1 MADNKISKLF
11 AILSIVVIVSVGCQN
26 GNSVEPFNYE
36 RDTPAWLKVK
46 IDSMSTNQYYH
57 GSQVYRYIWRNDFIY
72 DIFIPVSSC
81 VYCEVFNK
89 DGAKITFTGDN
100 MLQDYLNN
108 RKDEILVWEWKD

>member
-46 IDSMSTNQYYH
+46 IDSMSTIQYYH
-57 GSQVYRYIWRNDFIY
+57 GSQVHRYVWHSNYIY

-81 VYCEVFNK
+81 AYCEVYDE
-89 DGAKITFTGDN
+89 DGDKIKFTSDS

-108 RKDEILVWEWKD
+108 RKDEIIVWEWKD

>member
-1 MADNKISKLF
+1 MKKYIFFLF
-11 AILSIVVIVSVGCQN
+11 VIVLLVNCQN
-26 GNSVEPFNYE
+26 QNSVESFNYE
-36 RDTPAWLKVK
+36 RDTPAWLKVQ

-57 GSQVYRYIWRNDFIY
+57 GSQVYRYIWHNDFIY

-108 RKDEILVWEWKD
+108 RKNEVLIWKWID

>member
-1 MADNKISKLF
+1 MKKYIF
-11 AILSIVVIVSVGCQN
+11 FFFVIVLLVNCQN
-26 GNSVEPFNYE
+26 QNSVEPFNYE

>member
-1 MADNKISKLF
+1 MKKYIFFLF
-11 AILSIVVIVSVGCQN
+11 VIVLLVNCQN
-26 GNSVEPFNYE
+26 QNSVESFNYE
-36 RDTPAWLKVK
+36 RDTPAWLKVQ

-57 GSQVYRYIWRNDFIY
+57 GSQVYRYIWHNDFIY

-108 RKDEILVWEWKD
+108 RKDEILLWEWKD

>member
-1 MADNKISKLF
+1 MKKYIFFLF
-11 AILSIVVIVSVGCQN
+11 VIVLLVNCQN
-26 GNSVEPFNYE
+26 QNSVESFNYE
-36 RDTPAWLKVK
+36 RDTPAWLKVQ

-57 GSQVYRYIWRNDFIY
+57 GSQVYRYIWHNDFIY

-108 RKDEILVWEWKD
+108 RKNEVLIWKWKD

>member
-1 MADNKISKLF
+1 MKKYIFFLF
-11 AILSIVVIVSVGCQN
+11 VIVLLVNCQN
-26 GNSVEPFNYE
+26 QNSVESFNYE
-36 RDTPAWLKVK
+36 RDTPAWLKVQ

-108 RKDEILVWEWKD
+108 RKDEILLWEWKD